1 MILIYVCAY
10 IGATLLLLAILMLLW
25 MSTTK
30 VKEADRYLAFFMSD
44 NLTILIMLMALIGC
58 ILLGTSTVAEVHML
72 GEI

>member
-10 IGATLLLLAILMLLW
+10 IGGALLLLAILMLLW
-25 MSTTK
+25 MSTIK
-30 VKEADRYLAFFMSD
+30 VKEADRYIAFFMSD
-44 NLTILIMLMALIGC
+44 NLTALIMLMALIGC

>member
-44 NLTILIMLMALIGC
+44 NLTTLIMLMALIGC
-58 ILLGTSTVAEVHML
+58 ILLGTSTVAEVYML